1 MSAKKIIKI
10 KSDSEVDDKK
20 ETAAEAIDKDAQ
32 DPKDEPQKSDQKD
45 EPQKSDQNQARDPMK
60 ELEEKLTAKEQ
71 EAQENYDRLL
81 RVSAEF
87 ENYKKRT
94 SREMEEFR
102 KFSNQSLIKEMLSVV
117 DNLEL
122 AMNSTDGQK
131 AIDKG
136 LLEGLEMTHREIL
149 KVFEKFN
156 VTPISARRQMF
167 DPTFHEAVM
176 QEETDDFP
184 ENTVVNELQKG
195 YLIHDRLLR
204 PAMVV
209 VAKSKTKKDDN
220 NPQIN
225 SD

>member
-1 MSAKKIIKI
+1 MTTA
-10 KSDSEVDDKK
+10 DESEQP
-20 ETAAEAIDKDAQ
+20 AEAVEESK
-32 DPKDEPQKSDQKD
+32 PETDQKLENGAERKVED
-45 EPQKSDQNQARDPMK
+45 PLSDLAEQLK
-60 ELEEKLTAKEQ
+60 HKEQ

-87 ENYKKRT
+87 ENYKKRA

-122 AMNSTDGQK
+122 AMSSTNGHE

-149 KVFEKFN
+149 KVFEKFD
-156 VTPISARRQMF
+156 VKPISASGQPF
-167 DPTFHEAVM
+167 DPTYHEAVM
-176 QEETDDFP
+176 QEETDELP

-195 YLIHDRLLR
+195 YLIHNRLLR
-204 PAMVV
+204 PSMVV
-209 VAKSKTKKDDN
+209 VAKSKPKN
-220 NPQIN
+220 NDSDPQQN
-225 SD
+225 LE

>member
-1 MSAKKIIKI
+1 MSAKKTIKI
-10 KSDSEVDDKK
+10 QTDSDSEALDKK
-20 ETAAEAIDKDAQ
+20 ETAAEAVGNENQEPDIEPEKAEEDQAQ
-32 DPKDEPQKSDQKD
+32 DPI
-45 EPQKSDQNQARDPMK
+45 K
-60 ELEEKLTAKEQ
+60 ELEEKLTSKER

-102 KFSNQSLIKEMLSVV
+102 KYSNQSLIKEMLSVV

-131 AIDKG
+131 TIDKG
-136 LLEGLEMTHREIL
+136 LLEGLEMTHKEIL

-156 VTPISARRQMF
+156 VTPISAQGQTF

-176 QEETDDFP
+176 QEETDDVP

-209 VAKSKTKKDDN
+209 VAKSKSKKDN
-220 NPQIN
+220 NDPQAN
-225 SD
+225 PDQ

>member
-1 MSAKKIIKI
+1 MSAKKTIKI

-20 ETAAEAIDKDAQ
+20 EATAEAIDTDAQ
-32 DPKDEPQKSDQKD
+32 DLKDEPQKAD
-45 EPQKSDQNQARDPMK
+45 ENQARDPMK

-102 KFSNQSLIKEMLSVV
+102 KFANQSLIKEMLSVV

-131 AIDKG
+131 AVDKG
-136 LLEGLEMTHREIL
+136 LLEGLEMTHKEIL

-156 VTPISARRQMF
+156 VTPISAQRQIF

-225 SD
+225 SN

>member
-1 MSAKKIIKI
+1 MSAKKKIKI
-10 KSDSEVDDKK
+10 KTDSEEAQKNVK
-20 ETAAEAIDKDAQ
+20 AAEAAENDEQ
-32 DPKDEPQKSDQKD
+32 DLKSD
-45 EPQKSDQNQARDPMK
+45 PDQAADDQVDDP
-60 ELEEKLTAKEQ
+60 LEDLAEKLKLKEQ

-87 ENYKKRT
+87 DNYKKRA
-94 SREMEEFR
+94 SRDMEEFR

-122 AMNSTDGQK
+122 AMNSTNGHK

-136 LLEGLEMTHREIL
+136 LLDGLAMTHKEIL
-149 KVFEKFN
+149 KVFEKFS
-156 VTPISARRQMF
+156 VKPISAKGQPF

-176 QEETDDFP
+176 QEATDEYP
-184 ENTVVNELQKG
+184 ANTVINELQKG

-209 VAKSKTKKDDN
+209 VACSKEKKDDT
-220 NPQIN
+220 NP
-225 SD
+225 

>member
-1 MSAKKIIKI
+1 MSAKKEIKI
-10 KSDSEVDDKK
+10 QTDSEDADKK
-20 ETAAEAIDKDAQ
+20 GKAAEAVEKDKQDLKSEPEKADKDQ
-32 DPKDEPQKSDQKD
+32 VDDP
-45 EPQKSDQNQARDPMK
+45 
-60 ELEEKLTAKEQ
+60 LEDLAEKLKSKEQ

-87 ENYKKRT
+87 ENYKKRV

-122 AMNSTDGQK
+122 AMNSTDGHK
-131 AIDKG
+131 TIDKV
-136 LLEGLEMTHREIL
+136 LLDGLEMTHREIL

-156 VTPISARRQMF
+156 VKPISAKGQSF

-176 QEETDDFP
+176 QEETDEYPD
-184 ENTVVNELQKG
+184 NTVINVLQKG

-204 PAMVV
+204 PSMVV
-209 VAKSKTKKDDN
+209 VTKFKEKKDDTN
-220 NPQIN
+220 F
-225 SD
+225 